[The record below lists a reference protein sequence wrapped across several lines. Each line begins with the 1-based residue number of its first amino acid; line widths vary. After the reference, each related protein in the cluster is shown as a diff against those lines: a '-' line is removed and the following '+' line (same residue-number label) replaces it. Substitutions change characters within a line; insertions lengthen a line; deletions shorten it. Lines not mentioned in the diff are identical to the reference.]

1 LQTGKILHT
10 FDINEHPTNTKMKFK
25 HLLLVAASILFI
37 QGCDEIDGP
46 YGVTNNGGIDTS
58 DNIVRKVLIEDF
70 TGHTCQACPN
80 AHREATRLHNLFGEQ
95 LVILAIHADFWA
107 DPYPSGAPYFTYD
120 FRNPTSTQIATDY
133 NVVGQPFPKG
143 MVNRML
149 NTSTN
154 TQLILDWANWEPKVN
169 DWLAIPADAGI
180 EITPTYNETNRNI
193 TADVTVKIV
202 NELTDPV
209 SLAVYFS
216 EDSILQWQK
225 DGSTNVQNYVHNHV
239 LRGSL
244 NGTYGESLGIQ
255 AAGAEITRTY
265 SATLVP
271 NDAVA
276 DHIHLVA
283 ILSNEITKEII
294 QVEEIKLK

>member
-1 LQTGKILHT
+1 LQTGIIIHT
-10 FDINEHPTNTKMKFK
+10 FDINEHPTNTIMKFK

-46 YGVTNNGGIDTS
+46 YGVTNNGGVDTS
-58 DNIVRKVLIEDF
+58 DNVVRKVLIEDF
-70 TGHTCQACPN
+70 TGHVCQACPN

-95 LVILAIHADFWA
+95 LVIIAVHADYWA

-120 FRNPTSTQIATDY
+120 FRNALSTQIATDF
-133 NVVGQPFPKG
+133 NVIGQPFPKG

-149 NTSTN
+149 NSGTN
-154 TQLILDWANWEPKVN
+154 NQLILDWANWEPKIN

-180 EITPTYNETNRNI
+180 EITPTYNETNKSI
-193 TADVTVKIV
+193 TADVTVKVV

-209 SLAVYFS
+209 SLAVYFT
-216 EDSILQWQK
+216 EDSIIQWQK
-225 DGSTNVQNYVHNHV
+225 DGNTNVQSYIHNHV
-239 LRGSL
+239 LRGTL
-244 NGTYGESLGIQ
+244 NGTYGESLGTQ
-255 AAGAEITRTY
+255 AAGAEITRSY

-283 ILSNEITKEII
+283 ILTNEITKEVI